1 MATVPVASITVG
13 DRCRKD
19 LGDVSSLARSI
30 KSVGLLHPPV
40 VTPDLRLVAG
50 ERRLRAIRELGWTE
64 VPVTVADGLA
74 EALAALQAERD
85 ENTCRK
91 ELAPTEAVAI
101 GERIEAI
108 ERPKAEERK
117 GARTDLQPTGN
128 FPAGLPDAGRTRDAV
143 AQAIGGMSGRTY
155 EKAKVVVA
163 AAEADP
169 EKFAPVVAEMDRTGK
184 VDRAFK
190 VVKQVK
196 QAAERAAK
204 AAEIALDPA
213 LIFGDFREAGADL
226 ADNCADLIF
235 TDPPYDEDAVAL
247 YRDLGLFA
255 ARVLKPGGLCLAYSG
270 HAFLPQV
277 LNALAESLV
286 YGWTCAIRHTGGE
299 LRFRNLHVRN
309 AWKPVVLF
317 YKPPLETW
325 WDWFSDMTS
334 GGREKDAHDWQQA
347 EAEAAH
353 YIEALCPKGGLV
365 VDPFAGGGTTLV
377 AAKKLGLKYI
387 GYEVAQEAYNAAQVR
402 LAK

>member
-1 MATVPVASITVG
+1 MTTVPVASITVG

-30 KSVGLLHPPV
+30 QSVGLLHPPV

-50 ERRLRAIRELGWTE
+50 ERRLAAVRSLGWIDC
-64 VPVTVADGLA
+64 PVTVAETLTDVLI
-74 EALAALQAERD
+74 ALQAERD

-108 ERPKAEERK
+108 ERPKAEERARK
-117 GARTDLQPTGN
+117 RTDLMQPDCQET
-128 FPAGLPDAGRTRDAV
+128 FLAEAGQTRDAV
-143 AQAIGGMSGRTY
+143 ARAVGGMSGRTY

-196 QAAERAAK
+196 QAEARAAK
-204 AAEIALDPA
+204 AAEIDLDPA
-213 LIFGDFREAGADL
+213 LTFGDFRELGTNLPDC
-226 ADNCADLIF
+226 CADLVF

-247 YRDLGLFA
+247 YRDLGIFA
-255 ARVLKPGGLCLAYSG
+255 ARVLKPGGLCLSYSG

-277 LNALAESLV
+277 MNALSESLV

-365 VDPFAGGGTTLV
+365 IDPFAGGGTTLV

-387 GYEVAQEAYNAAQVR
+387 GYEVAQEAFNAAQVR
-402 LAK
+402 LSK